1 MNPKEVN
8 ELVQRVQKE
17 LEKEM
22 LSITLTL
29 DENGNE
35 VFAVWGNEPGK
46 GYETAMIMIAK
57 MNAEQIRSVIRRTV
71 GVE

>member
-35 VFAVWGNEPGK
+35 VFAV
-46 GYETAMIMIAK
+46 
-57 MNAEQIRSVIRRTV
+57 
-71 GVE
+71 